1 MGKAKPTS
9 HTSTYVPASVA
20 IEAFRKTLRKTLTSG
35 LDTVAPTTSADTV
48 LAPSLSGLLPPH
60 IVHAAFNGMYYS
72 GANARYTQAV
82 VPLWCDMCGKEPLQA
97 CIGAKGV
104 DLCLTCVENIYR
116 AITFL
121 PV

>member
-1 MGKAKPTS
+1 MGKGKAKPTP

-20 IEAFRKTLRKTLTSG
+20 IEAFRKTLRKTPTSR
-35 LDTVAPTTSADTV
+35 LDTVAPTTVPV
-48 LAPSLSGLLPPH
+48 LPSLSELLPPH
-60 IVHAAFNGMYYS
+60 IAHAAFNGMYYS
-72 GANARYTQAV
+72 GVNARYTQAV

-104 DLCLTCVENIYR
+104 DLCLTCVENIHR

>member
-1 MGKAKPTS
+1 MGKGKAKPTQR
-9 HTSTYVPASVA
+9 TSTYVPASVA
-20 IEAFRKTLRKTLTSG
+20 IEAFRKTLRKTPASG
-35 LDTVAPTTSADTV
+35 LDTVAPTTDPV
-48 LAPSLSGLLPPH
+48 PPSLSELLPPH
-60 IVHAAFNGMYYS
+60 IAHAAFNGMYYS
-72 GANARYTQAV
+72 GVNARYTQAV
-82 VPLWCDMCGKEPLQA
+82 VPLWCDMCGKEPLQT